1 MLHLSEGDISAN
13 ETEPGLWV
21 VSWYPHREDHPDYPG
36 STTDSNLEKMPTDGG
51 ADAIL
56 EWARERF
63 DTHDPRIMAEVLVEE
78 GAPQEELRRLQAIFD
93 EAGAPAVV
101 TAGYARR
108 SADLLPW
115 AMLIKAPLAIFLT
128 TIATQA
134 GIDAWK
140 ALKAFVAA
148 VYAERRRPD
157 RSEGTI
163 RFDDDGLTVILSDDL
178 PDAAY
183 EELAGGEFP
192 GAGYFLWDDAS
203 GSWRRY

>member
-1 MLHLSEGDISAN
+1 MLHLREGDVRAN

-21 VSWYPHREDHPDYPG
+21 VSWYPHREDHPDYPS
-36 STTDSNLEKMPTDGG
+36 STTDSNREAMPTDGG

-63 DTHDPRIMAEVLVEE
+63 GTHDPRIMVDVLVEA

-101 TAGYARR
+101 MAGYERR
-108 SADLLPW
+108 SADPLPW
-115 AMLIKAPLAIFLT
+115 AMLIKAPLAGFLMA
-128 TIATQA
+128 IATKA
-134 GIDAWK
+134 GSDAWD
-140 ALKAFVAA
+140 ALKAFVKR
-148 VYAERRRPD
+148 VYAERRRPG

-163 RFDDDGLTVILSDDL
+163 RFDDDGQTVILTDEL

-183 EELAGGEFP
+183 EQLASGEFP
-192 GAGYFLWDDAS
+192 DAGYFIWDHPTGA
-203 GSWRRY
+203 WRRY